1 MTEKRGYTPS
11 VRRLGITSWS
21 LNPGRPSSV
30 LVFVLDRGR
39 PFKLRDAAYSSLG
52 SVSVTPETD
61 STICA

>member
-30 LVFVLDRGR
+30 LVMVLDRGR

-52 SVSVTPETD
+52 SVSVTPGTD